1 MGYYI
6 QQYYALAGQV
16 EAWRAKFKAAGLNW
30 PVDEILDLYRPSPT
44 LTFFDACE
52 KVYQRMIREG
62 RV

>member
-6 QQYYALAGQV
+6 QQYYAYAGMV
-16 EAWRAKFKAAGLNW
+16 ETWKAKFKAAGLGW
-30 PVDEILDLYRPSPT
+30 PVEEILALSRPSPT

-52 KVYQRMIREG
+52 KVYQRMIRG